1 VFKKACMKAHPGSKT
16 FGRKSRAPKFKKA
29 YNPQTGR
36 LTGRAVGAQERLE
49 KLAAKYVVE
58 GMSAS
63 DARNRAR
70 EEMRANPRKDWR
82 AG

>member
-1 VFKKACMKAHPGSKT
+1 MLMRKRKSV
-16 FGRKSRAPKFKKA
+16 GRKSTKKFKKPPA

-49 KLAAKYVVE
+49 TLAAKYMKQ
-58 GMSAS
+58 GLSPS
-63 DARNRAR
+63 DARTRAR

>member
-1 VFKKACMKAHPGSKT
+1 MRKV
-16 FGRKSRAPKFKKA
+16 RKSAVRTSRKKFRKPPS

-49 KLAAKYVVE
+49 KLAAKYVAD

-82 AG
+82 TG